1 VPPFPAFGRPID
13 DETAAF
19 TCRARAC
26 PADADGM
33 VRCRGAQRERVTRAA
48 VIFNPETASIATS
61 GVPPVTAVPEPSTW
75 AMLLI
80 GFAGLGF
87 AGQPR
92 RKAPFA

>member
-1 VPPFPAFGRPID
+1 MMKRPPSHVARGLAQLMRMGWFGAEVLKEIEP
-13 DETAAF
+13 
-19 TCRARAC
+19 
-26 PADADGM
+26 
-33 VRCRGAQRERVTRAA
+33 RVTRAA